1 MYLSNSRLLSL
12 LLALAVLTL
21 CLLWL
26 LTKQS
31 TASLASTELNAAE
44 SQQLAAKQPG
54 ADQAVNPANDIPAPE
69 SMKEPAAVNNNAETA
84 TSVSAAMPAEP
95 KAAAKPTEVPAIPD
109 SLMLSDKE
117 LKALSPKERKRYE
130 EMIANLRA
138 LHDQSAQLSSER
150 QKLEQ
155 QRQELEQRNQALAQ
169 QLEEARQKTEAVAA
183 APDQVKP

>member
-54 ADQAVNPANDIPAPE
+54 VDQVVNSVGDNPAPE
-69 SMKEPAAVNNNAETA
+69 SMKEPAAVNNVEAANAPA
-84 TSVSAAMPAEP
+84 NSAMPAEA
-95 KAAAKPTEVPAIPD
+95 KAAKPTEVPAIPD
-109 SLMLSDKE
+109 SLILSDKE

-183 APDQVKP
+183 APDKVKP

>member
-31 TASLASTELNAAE
+31 TSSLASTELNAAE
-44 SQQLAAKQPG
+44 SQQLVAKQPG
-54 ADQAVNPANDIPAPE
+54 TDHAVSPANDNPAPE
-69 SMKEPAAVNNNAETA
+69 SMKESAAVNNTEASTP
-84 TSVSAAMPAEP
+84 VSAGMPAEA

-109 SLMLSDKE
+109 SLILSDKE

-183 APDQVKP
+183 APNQVKP

>member
-31 TASLASTELNAAE
+31 TSSLASTELNAAE

-54 ADQAVNPANDIPAPE
+54 ADQVANPANDNPAPE
-69 SMKEPAAVNNNAETA
+69 PIKEPAAVNNVEAA
-84 TSVSAAMPAEP
+84 TPVSATMPAET